1 MFSCVA
7 TGLGWCFCTAAASLL
22 GSCCGNDKP
31 SSEAPGAHS
40 GRKRSVFLLLIAI
53 AIAFIFQ
60 YGVAPAVTDAPVSN
74 YVTDAWLDGCE
85 KYDEDILV
93 DRCAG
98 QAGVYRSAFSST
110 LFFILAAIGVACKP
124 SANREAWIAKYTLF
138 FFLELLMCFIPN
150 EPLFLDVY
158 LNIGRVGAALFIF
171 IQQVI
176 LVDLAFNWND
186 SWVERSNKAE
196 AEEVG
201 SGRNWLIAIVVS
213 AAMMF
218 ITSFVGWGLMIHY
231 FAGCPDN
238 NAFIAITIVLCVII
252 TGAQLSGGEGSLLAS
267 SLITLYATSLCYS
280 AVSKNPD
287 RDCNPFLG
295 EDDFLGIFI
304 GVGFTV
310 VALGYAGWSFTADQ
324 TFNRDSQDEIENSN
338 FDYRKK
344 TETTNPDGERK
355 VTGVVT
361 YGANNEDAG
370 GDEESPSGGQNRSGS
385 AGDEEAVPNTFSNSW
400 RLNVIL
406 AIVSCW
412 FAMSLTGWGAIKSGG
427 TAANPQVGD
436 VSMWMIIV
444 SQWLVLLMYLWT
456 LIAPR
461 VFPDRD
467 FS

>member
-1 MFSCVA
+1 MLCVV
-7 TGLGWCFCTAAASLL
+7 LGV
-22 GSCCGNDKP
+22 
-31 SSEAPGAHS
+31 
-40 GRKRSVFLLLIAI
+40 VF
-53 AIAFIFQ
+53 
-60 YGVAPAVTDAPVSN
+60 
-74 YVTDAWLDGCE
+74 
-85 KYDEDILV
+85 
-93 DRCAG
+93 
-98 QAGVYRSAFSST
+98 
-110 LFFILAAIGVACKP
+110 AC
-124 SANREAWIAKYTLF
+124 
-138 FFLELLMCFIPN
+138 
-150 EPLFLDVY
+150 
-158 LNIGRVGAALFIF
+158 
-171 IQQVI
+171 
-176 LVDLAFNWND
+176 
-186 SWVERSNKAE
+186 
-196 AEEVG
+196 
-201 SGRNWLIAIVVS
+201 VS
-213 AAMMF
+213 A
-218 ITSFVGWGLMIHY
+218 GMI
-231 FAGCPDN
+231 AG
-238 NAFIAITIVLCVII
+238 A
-252 TGAQLSGGEGSLLAS
+252 
-267 SLITLYATSLCYS
+267 S
-280 AVSKNPD
+280 AVSVPYLHTLT
-287 RDCNPFLG
+287 CLVSTSVLGGTMHAPFCSTHHSITNHIR
-295 EDDFLGIFI
+295 EH
-304 GVGFTV
+304 
-310 VALGYAGWSFTADQ
+310 
-324 TFNRDSQDEIENSN
+324 SQDEIENSN